1 MERNLS
7 GSMTVSSML
16 HMEKSFPK
24 GIPNRFLGF
33 ITISSISFSA
43 VIIYFSTKW
52 VHSSGKAVSRP
63 TMPKALSLRPLAFSS
78 LEWGA

>member
-7 GSMTVSSML
+7 GVYDRLL
-16 HMEKSFPK
+16 HAPYGKVVPK
-24 GIPNRFLGF
+24 GIPNRFLRF

-43 VIIYFSTKW
+43 VIISFSTKW

-63 TMPKALSLRPLAFSS
+63 TMPKALS
-78 LEWGA
+78 